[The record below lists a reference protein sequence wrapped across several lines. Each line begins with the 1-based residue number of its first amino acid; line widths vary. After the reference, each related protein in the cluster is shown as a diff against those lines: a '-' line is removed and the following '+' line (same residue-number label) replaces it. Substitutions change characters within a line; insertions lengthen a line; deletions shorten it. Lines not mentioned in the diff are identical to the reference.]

1 MASSSADSSPGS
13 STGSSPGSG
22 PGADGPD
29 LATARRAAPGTDQ
42 KLTKQQRRAFFSAF
56 GGWSLDGYNAGLF
69 GLVLSP
75 ALTDL
80 LPRSGYPAT
89 AGNIA
94 FFGEL
99 GVAVFLFGWGCSF
112 LWGPVADRYGRVPVL
127 MASILT
133 YAFITILAGFAQ
145 DVWQLSVFR
154 LLAAIGIGG
163 EWSLAGTFVAESM
176 PERKRVFLGG
186 VLHSGTY
193 WGFLLGAVVN
203 LFVGLVVGW
212 RWMFWLGVL
221 PALFVLYIRS
231 QVHGDTKHWQAKVGR
246 AEQRPAY
253 WSFLR
258 GILRPPYRR
267 RTLNNA
273 LLVTIALMGYWASSQ
288 YLPTAIKELA
298 LRAGHDAHGAAMLGT
313 LGAGVLALVT
323 ALSCLFAPLLCQRL
337 GRRRALA
344 VFFTLMVVGIAGGYA
359 WAYPAAS
366 VPLFFV
372 FVVVMGVGGADF
384 AVFTIWLPE
393 QYPTEVRASGFAFCT
408 TMSRFL
414 AAGGTFLIGYGIAT
428 EGIALPLAL
437 TAIPF
442 LVAFWLLRLSPETRG
457 QVLPD

>member
-1 MASSSADSSPGS
+1 MVRSSADSSADP
-13 STGSSPGSG
+13 SPGSDA
-22 PGADGPD
+22 GAGPD
-29 LATARRAAPGTDQ
+29 TATTRPPVPDTGHT
-42 KLTKQQRRAFFSAF
+42 LTKQQRRAFFSAF

-80 LPRSGYPAT
+80 LPRSGYPAS

-133 YAFITILAGFAQ
+133 YALFTFLAGFSQ
-145 DVWQLSVFR
+145 DVWQLNLFR

-176 PERKRVFLGG
+176 PEHKRVLLGG

-221 PALFVLYIRS
+221 PALFVLYIRT

-273 LLVTIALMGYWASSQ
+273 LLVTVALMGYWASSQ
-288 YLPTAIKELA
+288 YLPTAIKGLA
-298 LRAGHDAHGAAMLGT
+298 LRAGHDAHAAAMLGT

-323 ALSCLFAPLLCQRL
+323 ALSCLFAPLLCQRF
-337 GRRRALA
+337 GRRRTLA

-428 EGIALPLAL
+428 EGIAMPLAL

-442 LVAFWLLRLSPETRG
+442 LLAFWLLRLSPETRG
-457 QVLPD
+457 EALPD